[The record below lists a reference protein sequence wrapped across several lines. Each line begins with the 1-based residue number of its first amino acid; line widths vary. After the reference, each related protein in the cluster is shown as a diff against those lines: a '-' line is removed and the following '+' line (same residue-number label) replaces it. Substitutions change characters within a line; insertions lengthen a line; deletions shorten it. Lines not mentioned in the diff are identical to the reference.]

1 MFQRKALEKL
11 RIWAA
16 KKNRK
21 PLILR
26 GARQVGKTT
35 IVKEFGKEFETYLYL
50 NLENAQA
57 RELFNTHGEI
67 SELLT
72 AIYLFCNK
80 RKNGGRAL
88 LFIDE
93 IQNSPQAVALLR
105 YFYEEI
111 PELYVIA
118 AGSLLESL
126 ISKRI
131 SFPVGRVEYMAL
143 RPCSFIEFLGAV
155 GDEFLGEA
163 IAQVQLPA
171 GLHSKAMQLFN
182 TYTLIGGMPEAV
194 ASFAENKD
202 LVALSDIYEFLL
214 TGFMDDIEKYSR
226 NDTMTNVLRLL
237 IGAGWKYAA
246 ETIRFQGFAG
256 STYKSREMGEA
267 FRVLE
272 KTMLLELVYPT
283 TGFSVPLLA
292 DYKKSPKLI
301 WLDTGLVNYSAKIQ
315 KEVFGAKDIFDAWRG
330 KVAEHVV
337 AQELLTTDNKV
348 THKRYY
354 WVRDKKG
361 ATSEV
366 DFVVQ
371 HDNMLIPVE
380 VKSGHNAKLKSL
392 HIFMDGTTHETAFR
406 VWGNPFSIDEVE
418 TPGGKKFRL
427 YNIPF
432 YYVAGFEE
440 LVKMG

>member
-1 MFQRKALEKL
+1 MFQRRAIENL
-11 RIWAA
+11 RKWAR
-16 KKNRK
+16 KNNRK

-35 IVKEFGKEFETYLYL
+35 VVKEFSKEFDTFLYL
-50 NLENAQA
+50 NLENALA
-57 RELFNTHGEI
+57 RELFNTHDEI
-67 SELLT
+67 GELLT

-105 YFYEEI
+105 YFYEDI
-111 PELYVIA
+111 PELHVIA

-143 RPCSFIEFLGAV
+143 RPCSFVEFLGAL
-155 GDEFLGEA
+155 GEKALGEA
-163 IAQVQLPA
+163 IEQVQLPA
-171 GLHSKAMQLFN
+171 GLHHKAMQFFN

-202 LVALSDIYEFLL
+202 LVALSDIYESLL
-214 TGFMDDIEKYSR
+214 TGFTDDIEKYSR
-226 NDTMTNVLRLL
+226 NDTMTNILRLMM
-237 IGAGWKYAA
+237 GAGWKYAA

-256 STYKSREMGEA
+256 SVYKSREMGEA

-272 KTMLLELVYPT
+272 KTMLMELVYPT
-283 TGFSVPLLA
+283 TSFSVPLLA

-330 KVAEHVV
+330 KVAEHIV
-337 AQELLTTDNKV
+337 AQELLAADDKV
-348 THKRYY
+348 THKRHY

-361 ATSEV
+361 ATSEM

-371 HDNMLIPVE
+371 HDSMLIPVE

-392 HIFMDGTTHETAFR
+392 HIFMDGVGHDIAFR

-427 YNIPF
+427 CNIPF
-432 YYVAGFEE
+432 YYVAGFGE
-440 LVKMG
+440 LLKMG